1 LQSWNLFLIS
11 LGCLLIMLNANART
25 GEYNLPVIAVALIFI
40 IIGAV
45 NFYKMKKREKK
56 SG

>member
-1 LQSWNLFLIS
+1 
-11 LGCLLIMLNANART
+11 MLNANART